1 MRRALMLIALLAV
14 SGSLLSQTVGTDTV
28 YSLEKPTKELF
39 YRFCNENSILY
50 PEVVWAQA
58 RHETGNFTS
67 SIYKKKKNC
76 LGLYDSY
83 KKRYMSFSHWT
94 ECLIAYRDKLQY
106 RYTGVPDDT
115 ETYLSWLT
123 EIGYAEDPEY
133 ITRIKNIMMK
143 P

>member
-1 MRRALMLIALLAV
+1 
-14 SGSLLSQTVGTDTV
+14 
-28 YSLEKPTKELF
+28 
-39 YRFCNENSILY
+39 
-50 PEVVWAQA
+50 
-58 RHETGNFTS
+58 
-67 SIYKKKKNC
+67 
-76 LGLYDSY
+76 
-83 KKRYMSFSHWT
+83 MSFSHWT

-133 ITRIKNIMMK
+133 ITRIKNIMRK